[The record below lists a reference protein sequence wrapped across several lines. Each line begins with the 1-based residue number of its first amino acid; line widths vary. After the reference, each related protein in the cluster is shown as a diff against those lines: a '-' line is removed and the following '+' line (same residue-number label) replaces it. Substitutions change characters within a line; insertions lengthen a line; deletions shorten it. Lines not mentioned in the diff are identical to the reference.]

1 MKLDVN
7 ALRYLTKDDFRVLTA
22 VEMGMRNCILGV
34 DDGFRLTYLGYD
46 FLAIKTLVNRGVFA
60 SVGRQIGVGK
70 ESDIFEVGTE
80 DGTVLAMKLHRLGR
94 VSFRAVKSKRDYLRH
109 RRSFNWLYLSRLA
122 AIKEFAF
129 MKAWKN
135 MVFLFQMQWIAIGI
149 VLSCHSSKVTR
160 CKCISCV
167 KELPNPDTLFET
179 ILGLVVRLAEHG
191 LIHCDFNEF
200 NIMIDDDEKVTM
212 IDFPQMISV
221 SHRNAQMYFDRDIE
235 CIFKFFRK
243 RFHLSFDKKEI
254 ECDDSDVE
262 LGGSCRPQFSDI
274 NKVSGV
280 LDKELEA
287 SGFTRKD
294 QDDMEKF
301 VDGDVEEDLGSDSGE
316 SEDADDT
323 AQHINDATLSG
334 FESLSLTKEEG
345 DNLHEGDSEANQNIL
360 RQHTSN
366 EARQS
371 SEMAW
376 EDRQV
381 EHHDSSADDN
391 SEEEEEEEHDDDPE
405 LEKRLTKQ
413 RQRAIQAARGRR
425 KGCMFDFWGCPI
437 IVVCRWTLHHLKF
450 EKRSLMIRHRILAL
464 ASVLVLSL
472 LSPPDQPGLNMIFEY
487 RLSRNDIA
495 DFSHYA
501 GVEAIEEEHPEEDSN
516 LKGILEENDVDKY

>member
-22 VEMGMRNCILGV
+22 VEMGMRNHEIVPAELIGRIASLKHGGTYKV
-34 DDGFRLTYLGYD
+34 LKNLLKHKLVHHDSSKYDGFRLTYLGYD

-70 ESDIFEVGTE
+70 ESDIFEVATE

-122 AIKEFAF
+122 ALKEFAF
-129 MKAWKN
+129 MKALEEHGFPVPN
-135 MVFLFQMQWIAIGI
+135 AVDCNRHCVIMSLVQGYPLVQ
-149 VLSCHSSKVTR
+149 
-160 CKCISCV
+160 V
-167 KELPNPDTLFET
+167 KELPNPDTIFET

-243 RFHLSFDKKEI
+243 RFHLSFDEKEV
-254 ECDDSDVE
+254 ESDGSDSE
-262 LGGSCRPQFSDI
+262 QNGNCRPRFSDI
-274 NKVSGV
+274 NKVSGC

-294 QDDMEKF
+294 QDDMDKF
-301 VDGDVEEDLGSDSGE
+301 VEGDVEEDLGSDSGE
-316 SEDADDT
+316 GDDEDDT
-323 AQHINDATLSG
+323 ACPINDATLDG
-334 FESLSLTKEEG
+334 LESLSLIREEG
-345 DNLHEGDSEANQNIL
+345 DYLQEGDSEANQNIV
-360 RQHTSN
+360 QQPSI
-366 EARQS
+366 EASQS
-371 SEMAW
+371 GEIAL
-376 EDRQV
+376 EDGQV
-381 EHHDSSADDN
+381 EHGDDSADDN
-391 SEEEEEEEHDDDPE
+391 SGTEEEQDDDPE

-425 KGCMFDFWGCPI
+425 KGI
-437 IVVCRWTLHHLKF
+437 T
-450 EKRSLMIRHRILAL
+450 
-464 ASVLVLSL
+464 
-472 LSPPDQPGLNMIFEY
+472 
-487 RLSRNDIA
+487 SRNSYKDKGGKS
-495 DFSHYA
+495 SHNSKIQKQL
-501 GVEAIEEEHPEEDSN
+501 GSW
-516 LKGILEENDVDKY
+516 